1 MTATGLNSTIE
12 RSIAPA
18 PDRVGRPTKLLGLI
32 LLLIGCGIV
41 ILLSLRFGSLSISTS
56 DAWNAIFNYQSD
68 IYEQTVVRTM
78 RVPRTLIAVA
88 VGGSLGV
95 AGAVMQ
101 GVTRNPLADPSI
113 LGISQGAS
121 LGVAIAVTY
130 LGLSAPGQFV
140 WFAFLGAI
148 LASVLVFAVGAAGKD
163 GASPVKLALAG
174 VVVTALLSAWT
185 STLLLLN
192 RDTMDAL
199 RFWVAGS
206 VTGRDLDVLTFVAP
220 FMIAGVTACIFLGH
234 QLNVLAM
241 GEDNARSLGMNT
253 SRIRLMAS
261 VFVILITGAAV
272 AVAGPI
278 GFVGLA
284 VPHFAKALIGAD
296 YRWILPYSSALGI
309 LLLVGA
315 DIVGRLVVRP
325 GELPVGIVTALI
337 GAPFLVYLARTIR
350 VSN

>member
-1 MTATGLNSTIE
+1 M
-12 RSIAPA
+12 
-18 PDRVGRPTKLLGLI
+18 
-32 LLLIGCGIV
+32 
-41 ILLSLRFGSLSISTS
+41 SLRFGSLNISTA
-56 DAWNAIFNYQSD
+56 DAWNAIFNYD
-68 IYEQTVVRTM
+68 PNVYEQTVVRKL
-78 RVPRTLIAVA
+78 RVPRTLIALA
-88 VGGSLGV
+88 VGGALGV

-101 GVTRNPLADPSI
+101 GVTRNPLAEPSI

-121 LGVAIAVTY
+121 LAVAIAVTY
-130 LGLSAPGQFV
+130 LGLTSPSEFV
-140 WFAFLGAI
+140 WFAFAGAL
-148 LASVLVFAVGAAGKD
+148 LASLLVFAVGSAGQD

-192 RDTMDAL
+192 RDTLDTV

-206 VTGRDLDVLTFVAP
+206 VTGRDLNVLKFVSP
-220 FMIAGVTACIFLGH
+220 FMALGVVACIFLGH

-253 SRIRLMAS
+253 SRTRLMAS
-261 VFVILITGAAV
+261 FFVIIITGAAV
-272 AVAGPI
+272 AAAGPI

-284 VPHFAKALIGAD
+284 VPHFAKALVGAD
-296 YRWILPYSSALGI
+296 FRWILPYSFGLGVI
-309 LLLVGA
+309 LLLGA
-315 DIVGRLVVRP
+315 DIVGRLIVRP
-325 GELPVGIVTALI
+325 GELPVGIVTALV

>member
-1 MTATGLNSTIE
+1 MTVSTLNPAESSAAPE
-12 RSIAPA
+12 RRSF
-18 PDRVGRPTKLLGLI
+18 GRPTKLAGLI
-32 LLLIGCGIV
+32 
-41 ILLSLRFGSLSISTS
+41 ILLALCGVALLMSLRFGSLSISTA
-56 DAWNAIFNYQSD
+56 DAWNAIFNYD
-68 IYEQTVVRTM
+68 PNVYEQTVVRKL
-78 RVPRTLIAVA
+78 RVPRTLIALA
-88 VGGSLGV
+88 VGGALGV

-101 GVTRNPLADPSI
+101 GVTRNPLAEPSI

-121 LGVAIAVTY
+121 LAVAIAVTY
-130 LGLSAPGQFV
+130 LGLTSPGEFV
-140 WFAFLGAI
+140 WFAFAGAL
-148 LASVLVFAVGAAGKD
+148 LASLLVFAVGSAGQD

-192 RDTMDAL
+192 RDTLDTV

-206 VTGRDLDVLTFVAP
+206 VAGRDLNVLKFVSP
-220 FMIAGVTACIFLGH
+220 FMAAGVVACIFLGH

-253 SRIRLMAS
+253 SRTRLMAS
-261 VFVILITGAAV
+261 SFVIIITGAAV
-272 AVAGPI
+272 AAAGPI

-284 VPHFAKALIGAD
+284 VPHFAKALVGAD
-296 YRWILPYSSALGI
+296 FRWILPYSFGLGVI
-309 LLLVGA
+309 LLLSA
-315 DIVGRLVVRP
+315 DIVGRLIVRP
-325 GELPVGIVTALI
+325 GELPVGIVTALV

>member
-1 MTATGLNSTIE
+1 MSASSLTPSVSSPA
-12 RSIAPA
+12 APQ
-18 PDRVGRPTKLLGLI
+18 RRTLGRPTKLAGLI
-32 LLLIGCGIV
+32 
-41 ILLSLRFGSLSISTS
+41 ILLALCAVALLMSLRFGSLNISTA
-56 DAWNAIFNYQSD
+56 DAWNAIFNYD
-68 IYEQTVVRTM
+68 PNVYEQTVVRKL
-78 RVPRTLIAVA
+78 RVPRTLIALA
-88 VGGSLGV
+88 VGGALGV

-101 GVTRNPLADPSI
+101 GVTRNPLAEPSI

-121 LGVAIAVTY
+121 LAVAIAVTY
-130 LGLSAPGQFV
+130 LGLTSPSEFV
-140 WFAFLGAI
+140 WFAFAGAL
-148 LASVLVFAVGAAGKD
+148 LASLLVFAVGSAGQD

-192 RDTMDAL
+192 RDTLDTV

-206 VTGRDLDVLTFVAP
+206 VTGRDLNVLKFVSP
-220 FMIAGVTACIFLGH
+220 FMALGVVACIFLGH

-253 SRIRLMAS
+253 SRTRLMAS
-261 VFVILITGAAV
+261 FFVIIITGAAV
-272 AVAGPI
+272 AAAGPI

-284 VPHFAKALIGAD
+284 VPHFAKALVGAD
-296 YRWILPYSSALGI
+296 FRWILPYSFGLGVI
-309 LLLVGA
+309 LLLGA
-315 DIVGRLVVRP
+315 DIVGRLIVRP
-325 GELPVGIVTALI
+325 GELPVGIVTALV